1 MRIIGLTGGI
11 ACGKSTISLTLKS
24 LGATI
29 IDGDQLSRALT
40 QPGGLALPAIRAEFG
55 SEVFH
60 ADGTL
65 DRRAL
70 GSLIFASNERR
81 HALDDLMQPLLRE
94 MIERE
99 ILRAKEGG
107 AKICV
112 LDMPLLYEA
121 ELDGLCNTVW
131 CASLPRETQ
140 LARLMARDGFTR
152 EEAENRLRS
161 QMDTA
166 ERRRRANVVIPTDG
180 TIEETAALIPPLTPP
195 NLPRRV
201 RMENTPR
208 PRRSDRYQAQA
219 APSAQEA
226 PPVTQHPLQ
235 PTRGYPPQSNS
246 QNPPPSPVQQAMQP
260 RSAAPAWLSA
270 SDRVLYAAAESASRA
285 NAARA
290 SGAGAVCGHESGV
303 FAAAAAPH
311 CPASDAIRRAA
322 AGGVRPGGE
331 PFIAD
336 DGGDERGAG
345 G

>member
-70 GSLIFASNERR
+70 GSLIFASDERR

-140 LARLMARDGFTR
+140 LARWRATASPARKRKTACAAKWTR
-152 EEAENRLRS
+152 
-161 QMDTA
+161 QK
-166 ERRRRANVVIPTDG
+166 RRAGRTSSSRQ
-180 TIEETAALIPPLTPP
+180 TARLKKPP
-195 NLPRRV
+195 
-201 RMENTPR
+201 
-208 PRRSDRYQAQA
+208 
-219 APSAQEA
+219 
-226 PPVTQHPLQ
+226 H
-235 PTRGYPPQSNS
+235 
-246 QNPPPSPVQQAMQP
+246 
-260 RSAAPAWLSA
+260 
-270 SDRVLYAAAESASRA
+270 
-285 NAARA
+285 
-290 SGAGAVCGHESGV
+290 
-303 FAAAAAPH
+303 
-311 CPASDAIRRAA
+311 
-322 AGGVRPGGE
+322 
-331 PFIAD
+331 
-336 DGGDERGAG
+336 
-345 G
+345 

>member
-70 GSLIFASNERR
+70 GSLIFASDERR

-121 ELDGLCNTVW
+121 GLDGLCNTVSPARKRKTA
-131 CASLPRETQ
+131 CAAKWTRQKRRAGRTSSSRQT
-140 LARLMARDGFTR
+140 ARLKK
-152 EEAENRLRS
+152 
-161 QMDTA
+161 
-166 ERRRRANVVIPTDG
+166 
-180 TIEETAALIPPLTPP
+180 PP
-195 NLPRRV
+195 R
-201 RMENTPR
+201 
-208 PRRSDRYQAQA
+208 
-219 APSAQEA
+219 
-226 PPVTQHPLQ
+226 
-235 PTRGYPPQSNS
+235 
-246 QNPPPSPVQQAMQP
+246 
-260 RSAAPAWLSA
+260 
-270 SDRVLYAAAESASRA
+270 
-285 NAARA
+285 
-290 SGAGAVCGHESGV
+290 
-303 FAAAAAPH
+303 
-311 CPASDAIRRAA
+311 
-322 AGGVRPGGE
+322 
-331 PFIAD
+331 
-336 DGGDERGAG
+336 
-345 G
+345 

>member
-60 ADGTL
+60 SDGTL

-70 GSLIFASNERR
+70 GSLIFASDERR

-99 ILRAKEGG
+99 ILHAKEGG

-121 ELDGLCNTVW
+121 GLDGLC
-131 CASLPRETQ
+131 S
-140 LARLMARDGFTR
+140 
-152 EEAENRLRS
+152 LRS

-166 ERRRRANVVIPTDG
+166 EKARRANVVIPTDG
-180 TIEETAALIPPLTPP
+180 TIEETAALIPPL
-195 NLPRRV
+195 
-201 RMENTPR
+201 
-208 PRRSDRYQAQA
+208 
-219 APSAQEA
+219 
-226 PPVTQHPLQ
+226 
-235 PTRGYPPQSNS
+235 
-246 QNPPPSPVQQAMQP
+246 
-260 RSAAPAWLSA
+260 
-270 SDRVLYAAAESASRA
+270 YAAELAKEGSHGKHTTSQTK
-285 NAARA
+285 
-290 SGAGAVCGHESGV
+290 
-303 FAAAAAPH
+303 
-311 CPASDAIRRAA
+311 
-322 AGGVRPGGE
+322 
-331 PFIAD
+331 
-336 DGGDERGAG
+336 
-345 G
+345 

>member
-70 GSLIFASNERR
+70 GSLIFASDERR

-121 ELDGLCNTVW
+121 GLDGLCNTVW
-131 CASLPRETQ
+131 CASLPPRDAACPPDG
-140 LARLMARDGFTR
+140 AR
-152 EEAENRLRS
+152 RLHPRGS
-161 QMDTA
+161 GKPPAQPNGHGRKGAPGEHRHPD
-166 ERRRRANVVIPTDG
+166 RRHN
-180 TIEETAALIPPLTPP
+180 
-195 NLPRRV
+195 
-201 RMENTPR
+201 
-208 PRRSDRYQAQA
+208 
-219 APSAQEA
+219 
-226 PPVTQHPLQ
+226 
-235 PTRGYPPQSNS
+235 
-246 QNPPPSPVQQAMQP
+246 
-260 RSAAPAWLSA
+260 
-270 SDRVLYAAAESASRA
+270 
-285 NAARA
+285 
-290 SGAGAVCGHESGV
+290 
-303 FAAAAAPH
+303 
-311 CPASDAIRRAA
+311 
-322 AGGVRPGGE
+322 
-331 PFIAD
+331 
-336 DGGDERGAG
+336 
-345 G
+345 

>member
-70 GSLIFASNERR
+70 GSLIFASDERR

-121 ELDGLCNTVW
+121 GLDGLCNTVW
-131 CASLPRETQ
+131 CASLPRWCCTACPRTR
-140 LARLMARDGFTR
+140 ARRSRRTCSTR
-152 EEAENRLRS
+152 TPTKSLRKRK
-161 QMDTA
+161 TA
-166 ERRRRANVVIPTDG
+166 CAAKWTRRKRRAGRTSSSRQ
-180 TIEETAALIPPLTPP
+180 TAQLKKPP
-195 NLPRRV
+195 R
-201 RMENTPR
+201 
-208 PRRSDRYQAQA
+208 
-219 APSAQEA
+219 
-226 PPVTQHPLQ
+226 
-235 PTRGYPPQSNS
+235 
-246 QNPPPSPVQQAMQP
+246 
-260 RSAAPAWLSA
+260 
-270 SDRVLYAAAESASRA
+270 
-285 NAARA
+285 
-290 SGAGAVCGHESGV
+290 
-303 FAAAAAPH
+303 
-311 CPASDAIRRAA
+311 
-322 AGGVRPGGE
+322 
-331 PFIAD
+331 
-336 DGGDERGAG
+336 
-345 G
+345 

>member
-70 GSLIFASNERR
+70 GSLIFASDERR

-112 LDMPLLYEA
+112 LDMPLL
-121 ELDGLCNTVW
+121 DT
-131 CASLPRETQ
+131 R
-140 LARLMARDGFTR
+140 RDR
-152 EEAENRLRS
+152 DLL
-161 QMDTA
+161 
-166 ERRRRANVVIPTDG
+166 G
-180 TIEETAALIPPLTPP
+180 T
-195 NLPRRV
+195 
-201 RMENTPR
+201 
-208 PRRSDRYQAQA
+208 
-219 APSAQEA
+219 
-226 PPVTQHPLQ
+226 
-235 PTRGYPPQSNS
+235 
-246 QNPPPSPVQQAMQP
+246 
-260 RSAAPAWLSA
+260 
-270 SDRVLYAAAESASRA
+270 
-285 NAARA
+285 
-290 SGAGAVCGHESGV
+290 
-303 FAAAAAPH
+303 
-311 CPASDAIRRAA
+311 
-322 AGGVRPGGE
+322 
-331 PFIAD
+331 FIAD
-336 DGGDERGAG
+336 LVLQVLSFIAQNERENIRRRQAEGIAAARLRGIRFGREPRPLPRNFVEIYELWKTGAIPTTEAAKRCG
-345 G
+345 MARSTFRYRAESIRKNDC

>member
-70 GSLIFASNERR
+70 GSLIFASDERR

-121 ELDGLCNTVW
+121 GLDGLCNTVW

-140 LARLMARDGFTR
+140 LARLMAVRVAVYGVITLHR
-152 EEAENRLRS
+152 RLF
-161 QMDTA
+161 
-166 ERRRRANVVIPTDG
+166 RRLPLGGPCVARCRRLHIPDLLRLFRLFRYG
-180 TIEETAALIPPLTPP
+180 HRHGADVRVPL
-195 NLPRRV
+195 
-201 RMENTPR
+201 
-208 PRRSDRYQAQA
+208 
-219 APSAQEA
+219 
-226 PPVTQHPLQ
+226 
-235 PTRGYPPQSNS
+235 
-246 QNPPPSPVQQAMQP
+246 
-260 RSAAPAWLSA
+260 
-270 SDRVLYAAAESASRA
+270 
-285 NAARA
+285 
-290 SGAGAVCGHESGV
+290 
-303 FAAAAAPH
+303 
-311 CPASDAIRRAA
+311 
-322 AGGVRPGGE
+322 
-331 PFIAD
+331 
-336 DGGDERGAG
+336 
-345 G
+345 

>member
-55 SEVFH
+55 GEVFH

-70 GSLIFASNERR
+70 GSLIFASDERR

-121 ELDGLCNTVW
+121 GLDGLCSTVW
-131 CASLPRETQ
+131 CASLDRETQ

-152 EEAENRLRS
+152 AEAENRLRS

-166 ERRRRANVVIPTDG
+166 EKARRANVVIPSG
-180 TIEETAALIPPLTPP
+180 KIKVNFKK
-195 NLPRRV
+195 NL
-201 RMENTPR
+201 
-208 PRRSDRYQAQA
+208 
-219 APSAQEA
+219 
-226 PPVTQHPLQ
+226 
-235 PTRGYPPQSNS
+235 
-246 QNPPPSPVQQAMQP
+246 
-260 RSAAPAWLSA
+260 
-270 SDRVLYAAAESASRA
+270 
-285 NAARA
+285 
-290 SGAGAVCGHESGV
+290 
-303 FAAAAAPH
+303 
-311 CPASDAIRRAA
+311 
-322 AGGVRPGGE
+322 
-331 PFIAD
+331 
-336 DGGDERGAG
+336 
-345 G
+345 

>member
-24 LGATI
+24 LGALI

-65 DRRAL
+65 NRRAL
-70 GSLIFASNERR
+70 GSLIFASDERR

-112 LDMPLLYEA
+112 LDMPLLDTRQGKDLMLYEA
-121 ELDGLCNTVW
+121 GLDGLCNTVW

-166 ERRRRANVVIPTDG
+166 EKARRANVVIPTDG
-180 TIEETAALIPPLTPP
+180 TIEETAALIPPL
-195 NLPRRV
+195 
-201 RMENTPR
+201 
-208 PRRSDRYQAQA
+208 
-219 APSAQEA
+219 
-226 PPVTQHPLQ
+226 
-235 PTRGYPPQSNS
+235 
-246 QNPPPSPVQQAMQP
+246 
-260 RSAAPAWLSA
+260 
-270 SDRVLYAAAESASRA
+270 YAAELAKEGSHGKHTASQTK
-285 NAARA
+285 
-290 SGAGAVCGHESGV
+290 
-303 FAAAAAPH
+303 
-311 CPASDAIRRAA
+311 
-322 AGGVRPGGE
+322 
-331 PFIAD
+331 
-336 DGGDERGAG
+336 
-345 G
+345 